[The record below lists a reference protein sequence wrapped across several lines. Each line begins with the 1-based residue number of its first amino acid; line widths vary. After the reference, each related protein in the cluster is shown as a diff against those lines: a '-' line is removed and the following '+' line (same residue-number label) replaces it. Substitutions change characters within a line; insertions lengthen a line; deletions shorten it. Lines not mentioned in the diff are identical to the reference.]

1 MFDDLL
7 LPLALVL
14 GFLAVAAAAEGL
26 LSSFLAARD
35 REQRLNRRLR
45 QGGAR
50 SASQAAL
57 IRERA
62 RGASASRRDALR
74 VAFERFLIQADIALT
89 PQAVAAYTLAAG
101 AGLWLAATAVM
112 RVFGA
117 GGEFRDSLVSMLG
130 CMILAMTGAAAIILR
145 RRRRRLQQLEAQLPL
160 ALDVII
166 RAIRAGHP
174 VISAVQLVTEE
185 LGDPLAR
192 EFELIVDETTY
203 GVEFRDALANF
214 ARRTGSADAH
224 FFAVSV
230 AIQAETGGNLAEI
243 LNNLAA
249 VIRGRITLGK
259 RVKALG
265 SEGRMSAALL
275 SALPLLLISFMLVTQ
290 PSFYVSKFDDPIF
303 WPVVAVVGALYGLGQ
318 VIMHRIVNFKY

>member
-14 GFLAVAAAAEGL
+14 GFLAAAAAAEGL

-35 REQRLNRRLR
+35 RKQRLTRRLR
-45 QGGAR
+45 QGGAH
-50 SASQAAL
+50 STAQAEL
-57 IRERA
+57 IREGGW
-62 RGASASRRDALR
+62 GAAASPFHALR
-74 VAFERFLIQADIALT
+74 VGLERRLAQADLAVS
-89 PQAVAAYTLAAG
+89 PQAFAAYTLGAG
-101 AGLWLAATAVM
+101 AGLWLVSTAVM
-112 RVFGA
+112 RMVGA
-117 GGEFRDSLVSMLG
+117 GGEFRDSLISLLG
-130 CMILAMTGAAAIILR
+130 CMILAATAAWAMVSR
-145 RRRRRLQQLEAQLPL
+145 RRGRRLKLLETQLPL
-160 ALDVII
+160 ALDVIV
-166 RAIRAGHP
+166 RALRAGHP
-174 VISAVQLVTEE
+174 VISAVRLVTEE

-203 GVEFRDALANF
+203 GVEFREALGNF
-214 ARRTGSADAH
+214 ARRSGSPDAH

-249 VIRGRITLGK
+249 VIRGRIALGK
-259 RVKALG
+259 RVKALA

-275 SALPLLLISFMLVTQ
+275 SVLPILLISFMFITQ

-303 WPVVAVVGALYGLGQ
+303 WPVVAVVAALYGAGQ
-318 VIMHRIVNFKY
+318 AIMHRIVNFRY